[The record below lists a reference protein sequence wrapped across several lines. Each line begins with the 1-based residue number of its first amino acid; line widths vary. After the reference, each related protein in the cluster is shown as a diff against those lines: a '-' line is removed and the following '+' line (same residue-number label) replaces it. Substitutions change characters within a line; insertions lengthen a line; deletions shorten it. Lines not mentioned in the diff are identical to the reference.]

1 MCAYKA
7 YSHPDFP
14 VAGPCSGSVAN
25 ATVGEMIEVNLSETV
40 IDAFSVLQQTL
51 RLHHDPFAGNGIVK
65 NSYTRMFLEN
75 KRRKYL

>member
-40 IDAFSVLQQTL
+40 IDAFPVLQQTL
-51 RLHHDPFAGNGIVK
+51 RFHHDPFAGKWRRNR
-65 NSYTRMFLEN
+65 YTRMFLEN

>member
-14 VAGPCSGSVAN
+14 VAGTCSGSVAN

-40 IDAFSVLQQTL
+40 IDAFPVLQQTL
-51 RLHHDPFAGNGIVK
+51 RLHDPLAGN
-65 NSYTRMFLEN
+65 
-75 KRRKYL
+75 